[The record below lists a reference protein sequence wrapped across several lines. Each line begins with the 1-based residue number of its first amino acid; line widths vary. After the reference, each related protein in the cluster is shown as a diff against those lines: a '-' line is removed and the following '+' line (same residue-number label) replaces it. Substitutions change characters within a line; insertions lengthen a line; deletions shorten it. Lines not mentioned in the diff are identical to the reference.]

1 MPGINLGKTWGF
13 NSILKPPTHNSH
25 FYRVGANLPPQVSW
39 VTKKAGSNRVNPN
52 YMVTHHCW
60 GKKMSMFHFKI
71 SILFNL
77 NRFRLK
83 QIKNQEIAHS
93 SYFVSPQYF
102 FSQLLV
108 FAQTPRIRSCS
119 LLLHLILRFVL
130 KSVHKTDSRLLSRTF
145 SAASFLICVVNN
157 CWFFLS
163 NYLNAL
169 LRFRFWFFFQIS
181 WQLPSC
187 SKWCS
192 TWIEEEVNT

>member
-1 MPGINLGKTWGF
+1 MAIPIVGVK
-13 NSILKPPTHNSH
+13 KPPRCSLSLQTP
-25 FYRVGANLPPQVSW
+25 APD
-39 VTKKAGSNRVNPN
+39 RVNPN
-52 YMVTHHCW
+52 YTVTHHCW

-71 SILFNL
+71 SSSISL
-77 NRFRLK
+77 NRFGLK
-83 QIKNQEIAHS
+83 QIKNREIDPS
-93 SYFVSPQYF
+93 SNFVPPQYF
-102 FSQLLV
+102 FYQLLV
-108 FAQTPRIRSCS
+108 FAQRPRFRSCS

-145 SAASFLICVVNN
+145 SAASFLVCVVNN

-192 TWIEEEVNT
+192 TWIKEEVNT